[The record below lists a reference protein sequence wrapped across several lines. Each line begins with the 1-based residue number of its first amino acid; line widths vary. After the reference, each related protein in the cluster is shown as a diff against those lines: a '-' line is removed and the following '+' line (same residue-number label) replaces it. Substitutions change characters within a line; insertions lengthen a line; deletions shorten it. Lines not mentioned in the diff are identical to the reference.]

1 MAFTL
6 LYVGC
11 NLISVGR
18 AVYTVMFPPLKVSR
32 TTDTVLYSKNLRII
46 FQVSKNKKKKY
57 FYLDIPLKVSFKKE
71 YSITY

>member
-46 FQVSKNKKKKY
+46 FQVSKNKKNY
-57 FYLDIPLKVSFKKE
+57 FYLDIPLTVSLKKE

>member
-46 FQVSKNKKKKY
+46 FQVSKNKKKII
-57 FYLDIPLKVSFKKE
+57 FI
-71 YSITY
+71 